1 MKESN
6 GVRGCEKML
15 ESKDKISGRRE
26 NYKPVPKEEIKLLVK
41 VFKTEARKEPRKP
54 F

>member
-15 ESKDKISGRRE
+15 ESKDKIRERRE
-26 NYKPVPKEEIKLLVK
+26 NYKPVPKEERKLLVK
-41 VFKTEARKEPRKP
+41 AFQN
-54 F
+54 